1 VLHCQL
7 DALPGQLLKL
17 LAAFHRLAQLLGA
30 RAGHPSGVVLAFLP
44 DLMLVAGP
52 QRMAGVGPRS
62 ELGFEG
68 AVLHLHDPGHF
79 LEDHLTLLDKFAHGQ
94 TIV

>member
-1 VLHCQL
+1 LL
-7 DALPGQLLKL
+7 GQLLKL

-30 RAGHPSGVVLAFLP
+30 RTGHPLGVVLAFLP
-44 DLMLVAGP
+44 NLMLVVGA
-52 QRMAGVGPRS
+52 QRLAGVGTRS
-62 ELGFEG
+62 ELGFKG
-68 AVLHLHDPGHF
+68 AVLHSIDLGHF